1 MSDGSH
7 NRSDINAYIGESE
20 CGKSTAIKLRLL
32 NDKPRRLM
40 IWDRKDECSR
50 FGKRF
55 AGLSELGKLAREVT
69 SKDRFAVT
77 FVPNCGRDKA
87 REAFDVFCQL
97 AYEKEDVCLVN
108 HELSDVTE
116 PGWAP
121 EGWEMCTSHGRHNG
135 LVVIGASQMPS
146 NIDKTFLSNCSR
158 VYAFRVTEMNAND
171 RMARMLSLDR
181 AQMAEARRELATLAN
196 HEYIEFVKNP
206 RAIQKKI
213 TSEKDRR
220 RVFNR

>member
-1 MSDGSH
+1 MSDPG
-7 NRSDINAYIGESE
+7 NNADINAYIGESGS
-20 CGKSTAIKLRLL
+20 GKSTAIKLRLM
-32 NDKPRRLM
+32 NDKPKRLM
-40 IWDRKDECSR
+40 IWDRKDECAK

-55 AGLSELGKLAREVT
+55 VGPSELGKLAREI
-69 SKDRFAVT
+69 KKARFAVT
-77 FVPNCGRDKA
+77 FVPDCGRDVA
-87 REAFDVFCQL
+87 RDAFDIFCQL
-97 AYEKEDVCLVN
+97 AYQAEDVCLVN